1 MIVALRLDDR
11 LIHGQTGMMWTKE
24 LKIQGI
30 VVAND
35 TVADDKTQQM
45 ALKMATPNNV
55 KVIIKSVDDAITLL
69 ENPKAKDMRIML
81 LVNNLDDA
89 LTLTE
94 KLPEIKYVN
103 LGNYGRMLQSKHKR
117 ISILPEMRITLEDYQ
132 KIQKLES
139 MNPNTYFQ
147 MLPDDKKTTLVDLVK
162 ESDFKEE

>member
-24 LKIQGI
+24 LKVDGI

-35 TVADDKTQQM
+35 TVANDKTQQM

-55 KVIIKSVDDAITLL
+55 KVIIKSVNDAITLL
-69 ENPKAKDMRIML
+69 ENPKAKNMRILL

-89 LTLTE
+89 LALTQ
-94 KLPEIKYVN
+94 KLPEIEYVN
-103 LGNYGRMLQSKHKR
+103 LGNYGRMVQSEKKR
-117 ISILPEMRITLEDYQ
+117 ISILPEMRITIDDYQ
-132 KIQKLES
+132 KIQQLES
-139 MNPNTYFQ
+139 LNAKTYFQ
-147 MLPDDKKTTLVDLVK
+147 MLPDDKKTKLADLVK